1 MTMAV
6 SRALSFSADRKFYTT
21 MSVVMAA
28 IVFAGFAPTYYL
40 KHQFGAPPLD
50 LAIHLHGLVFSTWIA
65 LFFTQTVLIA
75 NGRTD
80 IHRKLGVFGAVLAA
94 LMVVLGIVASV
105 HAIRTDH
112 TPPGIDPRSFLVL
125 PLFDIA
131 IFAILVSTGVAL
143 RRQSETHKRL
153 MLLSTICM
161 LDAAIARLPGMLD
174 LGPPAFFAIQDLLI
188 VAGLIYDYVSRG
200 RINRAYIWGGLLI
213 ILSQPIR
220 LIVSG
225 MPFWLAFGDW
235 IKG

>member
-1 MTMAV
+1 MTIAMTRPA
-6 SRALSFSADRKFYTT
+6 SFSGDRRFYMT
-21 MSVVMAA
+21 MSVVIAA

-40 KHQFGAPPLD
+40 KQHFGAPSLD
-50 LAIHLHGLVFSTWIA
+50 LVIHLHGLAFSTWIA

-75 NGRTD
+75 NGRAD
-80 IHRKLGVFGAVLAA
+80 IHRKLGVFGAALAVL
-94 LMVVLGIVASV
+94 MIVLGTIAAV
-105 HAIRTDH
+105 HAIRTNH

-131 IFAILVSTGVAL
+131 IFAILVGTGIAL

-153 MLLSTICM
+153 MLLATICM
-161 LDAAIARLPGMLD
+161 LDAAIARLPGMFE
-174 LGPPAFFAIQDLLI
+174 LGPPAFFAAQDLLI
-188 VAGLIYDYVSRG
+188 VVGVAYDYITRG
-200 RINRAYIWGGLLI
+200 RVNPAYIWGGLFI
-213 ILSQPIR
+213 VLSQPIR

>member
-1 MTMAV
+1 MATT
-6 SRALSFSADRKFYTT
+6 RRIGLATDRKFYTA
-21 MSVVMAA
+21 MAVVMAA

-50 LAIHLHGLVFSTWIA
+50 LVLHLHGLVFSTWIA

-80 IHRKLGVFGAVLAA
+80 VHRKLGIVGAILAVL
-94 LMVVLGIVASV
+94 MIVLGTLASI
-105 HAIRTDH
+105 HAIRTNH

-131 IFAILVSTGVAL
+131 IFAILVGSGVAL

-153 MLLSTICM
+153 MLLATICM
-161 LDAAIARLPGMLD
+161 LDAAIARMPGFLD
-174 LGPPAFFAIQDLLI
+174 LGPPAFFAVQDLL
-188 VAGLIYDYVSRG
+188 VLAGPVHDYISRR
-200 RINRAYIWGGLLI
+200 RIHPAYIWGGLLI

-220 LIVSG
+220 LVVS
-225 MPFWLAFGDW
+225 MTPLWLAFGDW